1 MKERSMPQRYIT
13 AAVVRQAGGPFG
25 LEPVTLRGPGTDEV
39 IVEVKATGMCH
50 ADIVVRD
57 QQIPTPL
64 PLVLGHEGAGVVV
77 EKGSDV
83 RNLDIGDH
91 VVLSFAYC
99 GHCAPCSSGHP
110 PYCEYSFPLNFGG
123 VARNGSHA
131 LTDSAGHPLH
141 DHFFGQS
148 SFATYAVCN
157 QRNAV
162 RVRKDV
168 RLESLGPLGCGVQ
181 TGAGA
186 VMNSLNVRPQS
197 SFAVYGAGAVGL
209 SALLAA
215 KARGASTLIAVDIVA
230 ERLEMARELG
240 TTHVIDGRAEG
251 ALTLIKDASH
261 GGVDFSL
268 DTSGVPTVIEQASAA
283 LAPMGRL
290 GLVTGFPGTK
300 AAFDIN
306 SIFQG
311 GRTIRGIVQGDSLP
325 HQFIPYLIDLHV
337 SGDFPFDKLIRYY
350 EFADINQAAAD
361 SHSGKTVKPVI
372 RVGR

>member
-1 MKERSMPQRYIT
+1 MPQHHIT
-13 AAVVRQAGGPFG
+13 AAVVRQAGGPFK
-25 LEPVTLRGPGTDEV
+25 LEPATLRGPGSDEV

-57 QQIPTPL
+57 QHLPVPL

-91 VVLSFAYC
+91 VVLSYAYC
-99 GHCAPCSSGHP
+99 GQCRPCSSGHP
-110 PYCEYSFPLNFGG
+110 PYCEHTFPLNFGG
-123 VARNGSHA
+123 AARNGTHA
-131 LTDSAGHPLH
+131 LSDSTGDGLH

-148 SFATYAVCN
+148 SFATHAVCN

-186 VMNSLNVRPQS
+186 VMNSLNVRPRS

-215 KARGASTLIAVDIVA
+215 KVRGASTLIAVDIVD
-230 ERLEMARELG
+230 ERLKMARELG
-240 TTHVIDGRAEG
+240 ATHVIDGRAEG
-251 ALTLIKDASH
+251 AVNLIKDASH
-261 GGVDFSL
+261 GGVEFIL
-268 DTSGVPTVIEQASAA
+268 DTSGVPTVIEQAIAA

-306 SIFQG
+306 YIFQG
-311 GRTIRGIVQGDSLP
+311 GRVIQGIVQGDSLP
-325 HQFIPYLIDLHV
+325 HEFIPYLINLYA
-337 SGDFPFDKLIRYY
+337 SGDFPFDKLVRYY

-361 SHSGKTVKPVI
+361 SLSGKTVKPVI
-372 RVGR
+372 RVGA

>member
-1 MKERSMPQRYIT
+1 MSQRNIT
-13 AAVVRQAGGPFG
+13 AAVVRQAGGPFQ
-25 LEPVTLRGPGTDEV
+25 LEPATLRGPGSDEV
-39 IVEVKATGMCH
+39 VVEVKATGMCH

-57 QQIPTPL
+57 QHLPVPL

-77 EKGSDV
+77 EKGPHV

-91 VVLSFAYC
+91 VVLTFAYC
-99 GHCAPCSSGHP
+99 GQCAPCSHEHP
-110 PYCEYSFPLNFGG
+110 AYCEHSWPLNFGG
-123 VARNGSHA
+123 VAPNGTHA
-131 LTDSAGHPLH
+131 LTDSSGHALH

-148 SFATYAVCN
+148 SFATHAVCN

-168 RLESLGPLGCGVQ
+168 ALESLGPLGCGVQ

-186 VMNSLNVRPQS
+186 VMNSLQVGPRS

-209 SALLAA
+209 SGLLAA
-215 KARGASTLIAVDIVA
+215 KARGASTLIAIDIVD
-230 ERLEMARELG
+230 ERLKMARELG
-240 TTHVIDGRAEG
+240 ATHVIDGRAPG
-251 ALTLIKDASH
+251 AATLIKDASH
-261 GGVDFSL
+261 GGVDFIL
-268 DTSGVPTVIEQASAA
+268 DTSGVPTVIEQAITA

-306 SIFQG
+306 HLFQG
-311 GRTIRGIVQGDSLP
+311 GRIIRGIVQGDSRP

-337 SGDFPFDKLIRYY
+337 SGDFPFDRLIRYY
-350 EFADINQAAAD
+350 AFSDINQAAAD

-372 RVGR
+372 RSGQ

>member
-1 MKERSMPQRYIT
+1 MTQRKIT
-13 AAVVRQAGGPFG
+13 AAVVRQAGGPFQ
-25 LEPVTLRGPGTDEV
+25 LEPATLRCPGSDEV

-57 QQIPTPL
+57 QGIPVPL

-77 EKGSDV
+77 EKGTDV

-91 VVLSFAYC
+91 VVLTFAYC
-99 GHCAPCSSGHP
+99 GQCAPCSSGHP
-110 PYCEYSFPLNFGG
+110 PYCEHSFQLNF
-123 VARNGSHA
+123 
-131 LTDSAGHPLH
+131 T

-148 SFATYAVCN
+148 SFATHAVCN
-157 QRNAV
+157 QRNAI

-186 VMNSLNVRPQS
+186 VMNSLNVGPRS

-209 SALLAA
+209 SGLLAA
-215 KARGASTLIAVDIVA
+215 KIRGASTLIAVDIVD
-230 ERLEMARELG
+230 ERLKMARELG
-240 TTHVIDGRAEG
+240 ATHVIDGRAEG
-251 ALTLIKDASH
+251 ALNRVKDASH
-261 GGVDFSL
+261 GGVDFIL
-268 DTSGVPTVIEQASAA
+268 DTSGVPAVIEQAIAA

-306 SIFQG
+306 YIFQG
-311 GRTIRGIVQGDSLP
+311 GRIIQGIVQGDSLP
-325 HQFIPYLIDLHV
+325 HRFIPYLIDLYA

-350 EFADINQAAAD
+350 EFSDINQAAAD

>member
-1 MKERSMPQRYIT
+1 MPQRNIT
-13 AAVVRQAGGPFG
+13 AAVVRQAGGPFK
-25 LEPVTLRGPGTDEV
+25 LEPATLRGPGSDEV

-50 ADIVVRD
+50 LDIVVRD
-57 QQIPTPL
+57 QHLPVPL

-77 EKGSDV
+77 DKGAEV

-99 GHCAPCSSGHP
+99 GQCAPCSSGHP
-110 PYCEYSFPLNFGG
+110 PYCEHSLQLNFAGAG
-123 VARNGSHA
+123 RNGTPA
-131 LTDSAGHPLH
+131 LTDSSGDRLH

-148 SFATYAVCN
+148 SFATHAVCN

-186 VMNSLNVRPQS
+186 VMNSLDVRPQS

-215 KARGASTLIAVDIVA
+215 KVRGASTLIAVDIVD
-230 ERLEMARELG
+230 ERLKMARELG
-240 TTHVIDGRAEG
+240 ATHVIDGRAEG
-251 ALTLIKDASH
+251 ARDLVKDASH
-261 GGVDFSL
+261 GGVDYIL
-268 DTSGVPTVIEQASAA
+268 DTSGAPTVIEQAIAA

-290 GLVTGFPGTK
+290 GLVTGYPGTR
-300 AAFDIN
+300 AAFDIHRL
-306 SIFQG
+306 FRG
-311 GRTIRGIVQGDSLP
+311 GRSIRGIEQGDSLP
-325 HQFIPYLIDLHV
+325 QQFIPYLIDLYAR
-337 SGDFPFDKLIRYY
+337 GDFPFDKLIREY
-350 EFADINQAAAD
+350 EFSDINQAAAD
-361 SHSGKTVKPVI
+361 SLSGKTVKPVI
-372 RVGR
+372 RVGQ

>member
-1 MKERSMPQRYIT
+1 MSQRNIT
-13 AAVVRQAGGPFG
+13 AAVVRQAGGPFL
-25 LEPVTLRGPGTDEV
+25 LEPATLRGPGSGEV

-50 ADIVVRD
+50 LDIVVRD
-57 QQIPTPL
+57 QGIPVPL

-83 RNLDIGDH
+83 PDLEIGDH
-91 VVLSFAYC
+91 VVLSFAHC
-99 GHCAPCSSGHP
+99 GQCAPCASGHP
-110 PYCEYSFPLNFGG
+110 PYCEHSLQLNFTGA
-123 VARNGSHA
+123 ARNGTHA
-131 LTDSAGHPLH
+131 LTDSTGDRLH

-168 RLESLGPLGCGVQ
+168 PLESLGPLGCGVQ

-186 VMNSLNVRPQS
+186 VMNSLDVEPRS

-209 SALLAA
+209 SSLLAA

-230 ERLEMARELG
+230 ERLKMARELG
-240 TTHVIDGRAEG
+240 ATHVIDGRGEG
-251 ALTLIKDASH
+251 TASLIKDASH
-261 GGVDFSL
+261 GGVDFIL
-268 DTSGVPTVIEQASAA
+268 DTSGAPTVIEQAIAA

-290 GLVTGFPGTK
+290 GLVTGFPGTR

-306 SIFQG
+306 YLFRG
-311 GRTIRGIVQGDSLP
+311 GRSIRGIEQGDSLP
-325 HQFIPYLIDLHV
+325 QQFIPYLIDLYV
-337 SGDFPFDKLIRYY
+337 RGDFPFDKLIRYY
-350 EFADINQAAAD
+350 EFSQINQGAAD
-361 SHSGKTVKPVI
+361 SLSGKTVKPVI
-372 RVGR
+372 RMGL